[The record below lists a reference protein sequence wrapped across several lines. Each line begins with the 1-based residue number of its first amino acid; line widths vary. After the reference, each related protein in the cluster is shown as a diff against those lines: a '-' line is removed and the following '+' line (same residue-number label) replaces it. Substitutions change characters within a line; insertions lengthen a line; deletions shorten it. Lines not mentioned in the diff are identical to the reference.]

1 MVWHGSE
8 MEGQRD
14 EEAMK
19 TDFGFILQL
28 QWMARALI
36 ANEQGGP
43 LAALRISPDQPA
55 IQHTMAAV
63 VVHTAATLF
72 SRQSVE
78 LLHPLVAMLTKPAE
92 LTVSDRGVS
101 TTRDT
106 YTQCRASRS

>member
-1 MVWHGSE
+1 M
-8 MEGQRD
+8 R
-14 EEAMK
+14 

-43 LAALRISPDQPA
+43 LAALRVSPDQPA
-55 IQHTMAAV
+55 IQRTMAAM
-63 VVHTAATLF
+63 VVHTAAALF

-92 LTVSDRGVS
+92 LKVSDRLS
-101 TTRDT
+101 
-106 YTQCRASRS
+106 ASV